1 VEDYEELAML
11 QDAINSSQNAA
22 WKIRAQQV
30 LDNAVNAVTGT
41 WDAARDWQ
49 KNPDANRTDAALQKV
64 QEILISKE
72 N

>member
-11 QDAINSSQNAA
+11 QDAINSSQNNA
-22 WKIRAQQV
+22 WKKQAQRV
-30 LDNAVNAVTGT
+30 LNNAVNTVTGN

-49 KNPDANRTDAALQKV
+49 KNSDANRTDGALQQV
-64 QEILISKE
+64 QEILIQKE